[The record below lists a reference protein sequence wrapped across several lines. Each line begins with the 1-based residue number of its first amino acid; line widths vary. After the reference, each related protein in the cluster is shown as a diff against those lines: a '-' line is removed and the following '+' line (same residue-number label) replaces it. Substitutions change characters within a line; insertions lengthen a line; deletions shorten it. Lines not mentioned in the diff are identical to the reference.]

1 MSDFNKKVI
10 EEFRANEGKV
20 GGYFEG
26 ANLLILHTIG
36 AKSGKERV
44 NPLMYLPDD
53 ERYIIIASK
62 AGAPSNPD
70 WYYNILANPEVT
82 VEVGTEQLQAQAT
95 VADEPERSELYE
107 KMVAVAPG
115 FDEYREKTDR
125 TIPVVILTPKS
136 KTMLS

>member
-20 GGYFEG
+20 GGHFEG

-53 ERYIIIASK
+53 DRYVIIASK

-70 WYYNILANPEVT
+70 WYYNVVANPHVT
-82 VEVGTEQLQAQAT
+82 IEVGTEELQAQAS

-115 FDEYREKTDR
+115 FDEYRQKTDR
-125 TIPVVILTPKS
+125 TIPVVILEPKS
-136 KTMLS
+136 

>member
-20 GGYFEG
+20 GGHFEG

-53 ERYIIIASK
+53 DRYVIIASK

-70 WYYNILANPEVT
+70 WYYNVVANPDVT
-82 VEVGTEQLQAQAT
+82 IEVGTEELQAQASI
-95 VADEPERSELYE
+95 ADEPERSELYE
-107 KMVAVAPG
+107 RMVAVAPG
-115 FDEYREKTDR
+115 FDEYRQKTDR
-125 TIPVVILTPKS
+125 TIPVVILEPKS
-136 KTMLS
+136 

>member
-20 GGYFEG
+20 GGHFEG

-53 ERYIIIASK
+53 DRYVIIASK

-70 WYYNILANPEVT
+70 WYYNVVANPDVT
-82 VEVGTEQLQAQAT
+82 IEVGTEELQAQAS

-107 KMVAVAPG
+107 RMVAVAPG
-115 FDEYREKTDR
+115 FEEYRQKTDR
-125 TIPVVILTPKS
+125 TIPVVILEPKS
-136 KTMLS
+136 

>member
-20 GGYFEG
+20 GGHFEG

-53 ERYIIIASK
+53 DRYVIIASK

-70 WYYNILANPEVT
+70 WYYNVVANPDVT
-82 VEVGTEQLQAQAT
+82 IEVGTEELQAQAS

-107 KMVAVAPG
+107 RMVAVAPG
-115 FDEYREKTDR
+115 FAEYRQKTDR
-125 TIPVVILTPKS
+125 TIPVVILEPKS
-136 KTMLS
+136 

>member
-20 GGYFEG
+20 GGHFEG

-53 ERYIIIASK
+53 HRYVIIASK

-70 WYYNILANPEVT
+70 WYYNDVANPDVT
-82 VEVGTEQLQAQAT
+82 IEVGTEELQAQAS

-107 KMVAVAPG
+107 RMVAVAPG
-115 FDEYREKTDR
+115 FDEYRQKTDR
-125 TIPVVILTPKS
+125 TIPVVILEPKS
-136 KTMLS
+136 

>member
-20 GGYFEG
+20 GGHFEG

-53 ERYIIIASK
+53 DRYVIIASK

-70 WYYNILANPEVT
+70 WYYNVVANPDVT
-82 VEVGTEQLQAQAT
+82 IEVGTEELQAQAS

-115 FDEYREKTDR
+115 FDEYRQKTDR
-125 TIPVVILTPKS
+125 TIPVVILEPKS
-136 KTMLS
+136 

>member
-20 GGYFEG
+20 GGHFEG

-53 ERYIIIASK
+53 DRYVIIASK

-70 WYYNILANPEVT
+70 WYYNVVANPDVT
-82 VEVGTEQLQAQAT
+82 IEVGTEELQAQAS

-107 KMVAVAPG
+107 RMVAVAPG
-115 FDEYREKTDR
+115 FDEYRQKTDR
-125 TIPVVILTPKS
+125 TIPVVILEPKS
-136 KTMLS
+136 